1 MPRTNAARPAR
12 GPDERLGCLDV
23 VRGWRVSSVF
33 AHFERPHQLVRPAKQ
48 RKRNFEALPRV
59 HVCVVLDV
67 GLNVNEPVLDDDP
80 RVSTARFQRF
90 AQGTPPRVSARRT
103 ACTSASLEGVTDGLC
118 TRAT

>member
-1 MPRTNAARPAR
+1 MPLANVARPAR
-12 GPDERLGCLDV
+12 SPVERLGCLDV

-67 GLNVNEPVLDDDP
+67 GLNFNQPVLDHDP
-80 RVSTARFQRF
+80 GVSLARFQRF
-90 AQGTPPRVSARRT
+90 AQGTPPRASSLRT
-103 ACTSASLEGVTDGLC
+103 ACTSASLEAVTHGLC